1 MSRDRSAILLGGG
14 PIAVSVARSLGR
26 AGIRVYALGSAP
38 PDTVAYSRYCDVFV
52 NIRHGEGVQERWL
65 SWLDSGPMGG
75 VFLPCHDEALDLVA
89 HHRASLVDR
98 GYFVYEANDEVVLAM
113 LDKQETYSRARRAGV
128 ATPSTFVVRDQ
139 HDVEPALHEIGFP
152 CALKPLHAH
161 RFVRHFGFRQKAFIV
176 RDRAQ
181 FDDALANLLKLGLE
195 VMVTEIIP
203 GGDDQLFSFI
213 TYVDDNGNPL
223 FRFVKR
229 KLRQF
234 PPGFGMGC
242 YHVEEWNPIVAE
254 LGWSFFEA
262 IGLRGFAY
270 VEFKRDARDNAFKLI
285 ECNHRFG
292 TGIELLTAAGI
303 DAPLITYRRAL
314 GQPVSA
320 LRSYRRGVRLWHPL
334 DDTRTFL
341 IYRRKRELSIAAWIR
356 SLMHPLRVP
365 IFRWYDPKPT
375 LVSHWLLLK
384 ALRKRLSARTV
395 RR

>member
-1 MSRDRSAILLGGG
+1 MKFLRNLLLC
-14 PIAVSVARSLGR
+14 ISMFAFA
-26 AGIRVYALGSAP
+26 
-38 PDTVAYSRYCDVFV
+38 
-52 NIRHGEGVQERWL
+52 
-65 SWLDSGPMGG
+65 
-75 VFLPCHDEALDLVA
+75 LVA
-89 HHRASLVDR
+89 HA
-98 GYFVYEANDEVVLAM
+98 AVLMTAPKM
-113 LDKQETYSRARRAGV
+113 
-128 ATPSTFVVRDQ
+128 
-139 HDVEPALHEIGFP
+139 
-152 CALKPLHAH
+152 
-161 RFVRHFGFRQKAFIV
+161 
-176 RDRAQ
+176 Q
-181 FDDALANLLKLGLE
+181 F
-195 VMVTEIIP
+195 
-203 GGDDQLFSFI
+203 F
-213 TYVDDNGNPL
+213 DDNGNPL

-292 TGIELLTAAGI
+292 AGIELLTAAGI

-341 IYRRKRELSIAAWIR
+341 MYRRKRELSIAAWIR
-356 SLMHPLRVP
+356 SLMHPLHVP

-375 LVSHWLLLK
+375 LVSHWFLLQ
-384 ALRKRLSARTV
+384 ALRKRLCARTV

>member
-1 MSRDRSAILLGGG
+1 MLSR
-14 PIAVSVARSLGR
+14 
-26 AGIRVYALGSAP
+26 
-38 PDTVAYSRYCDVFV
+38 
-52 NIRHGEGVQERWL
+52 RHR
-65 SWLDSGPMGG
+65 
-75 VFLPCHDEALDLVA
+75 HA
-89 HHRASLVDR
+89 AS
-98 GYFVYEANDEVVLAM
+98 
-113 LDKQETYSRARRAGV
+113 TC
-128 ATPSTFVVRDQ
+128 VVRDER
-139 HDVEPALHEIGFP
+139 DVEPALHEIGFP

-161 RFVRHFGFRQKAFIV
+161 RFVHHFGFRQKAFIG

-181 FDDALANLLKLGLE
+181 FDDALAHLRKLGLE
-195 VMVTEIIP
+195 VMLTEIIP

-213 TYVDDNGNPL
+213 THVDENGSPL

-234 PPGFGMGC
+234 PAGFGMGC

-303 DAPLITYRRAL
+303 DVPLITYKRAL

-320 LRSYRRGVRLWHPL
+320 LRSYRRGVRLC
-334 DDTRTFL
+334 TRSTTP
-341 IYRRKRELSIAAWIR
+341 AR
-356 SLMHPLRVP
+356 S
-365 IFRWYDPKPT
+365 
-375 LVSHWLLLK
+375 
-384 ALRKRLSARTV
+384 
-395 RR
+395 